1 MPIFDPAK
9 NLANRRKHGIALA
22 DFRTFDSEPAIVVDD
37 RRDYGEVRL
46 QAFGRIGGVGFC
58 LVFTPRGDD
67 IRLISL
73 RRAHASEM
81 AYHDR

>member
-1 MPIFDPAK
+1 MPTFDPVK
-9 NLANRRKHGIALA
+9 SLQNLRKHGVALA
-22 DFRTFDSEPAIVVDD
+22 DFTTFDREPAIIIDN

-81 AYHDR
+81 ARHDR